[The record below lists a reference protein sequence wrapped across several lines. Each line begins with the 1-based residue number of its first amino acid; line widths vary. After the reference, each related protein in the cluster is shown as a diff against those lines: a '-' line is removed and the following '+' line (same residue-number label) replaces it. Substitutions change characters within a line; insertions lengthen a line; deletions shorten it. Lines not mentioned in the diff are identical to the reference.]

1 MTSNTFSK
9 KKLDE
14 IRAELLTRKAE
25 LEQEMT
31 GLYQEKFSDD
41 QVQDS
46 ADQALS
52 STMESLKASL
62 HDTKNDEYKRIVQA
76 LEMLDDETYGVC
88 VDCGK
93 DISDKRLKYYP
104 NATRCLVC
112 QESYE
117 AQEQPHEQ
125 EQF

>member
-1 MTSNTFSK
+1 MTSNVLSK
-9 KKLDE
+9 KKLEE
-14 IRAELLTRKAE
+14 IRVELSERKRE

-31 GLYQEKFSDD
+31 NLYQEKFSDD

-62 HDTKNDEYKRIVQA
+62 HDTKNDEYKRIMQA

-93 DISDKRLKYYP
+93 DISEKRLKYYP

-112 QESYE
+112 QESFE
-117 AQEQPHEQ
+117 SHDRSEQ
-125 EQF
+125 

>member
-1 MTSNTFSK
+1 MASNILSQ

-14 IRAELLTRKAE
+14 IRKELEERKRE

-62 HDTKNDEYKRIVQA
+62 HDTKNVEYKRILQA

-93 DISDKRLKYYP
+93 DISEKRLKYYP
-104 NATRCLVC
+104 NATRCLSC
-112 QESYE
+112 QESFE
-117 AQEQPHEQ
+117 TQD
-125 EQF
+125 QFDQQF

>member
-1 MTSNTFSK
+1 MASNVLSK
-9 KKLDE
+9 KKLEE
-14 IRAELLTRKAE
+14 IRTELQARKLE

-62 HDTKNDEYKRIVQA
+62 HDTKNDEYKRVMQA
-76 LEMLDDETYGVC
+76 LEMLDEQTYGVC

-93 DISDKRLKYYP
+93 DISEKRLKYYP
-104 NATRCLVC
+104 NASRCLQC
-112 QESYE
+112 QEGFETQDQS
-117 AQEQPHEQ
+117 EQ
-125 EQF
+125 QF

>member
-1 MTSNTFSK
+1 MTSNTLSSK
-9 KKLDE
+9 KLEEIKKELEARKL
-14 IRAELLTRKAE
+14 E

-62 HDTKNDEYKRIVQA
+62 HDTKNDEYKRIAQA
-76 LEMLDDETYGVC
+76 LEMIQDGTYGVC
-88 VDCGK
+88 VECGK

-104 NATRCLVC
+104 NATRCLLC
-112 QESYE
+112 QESFE
-117 AQEQPHEQ
+117 AQDQSEA
-125 EQF
+125 QF